1 MKILVQRP
9 NSDEEL
15 NQIIRDA
22 AGEENTVV
30 FANSQEEFVREA
42 ADAEILFGGC
52 SEELFRQMPNLKWI
66 QSL

>member
-22 AGEENTVV
+22 AGEENSVV
-30 FANSQEEFVREA
+30 FATSNEEYVREA
-42 ADAEILFGGC
+42 ADAEILFGSC
-52 SEELFRQMPNLKWI
+52 NEELFKQMSNLEVD
-66 QSL
+66 SVF

>member
-22 AGEENTVV
+22 AGDENSVV
-30 FANSQEEFVREA
+30 FANSERRV
-42 ADAEILFGGC
+42 C
-52 SEELFRQMPNLKWI
+52 
-66 QSL
+66 